1 MGQTNQVGSD
11 PVVTGFKVTDVYR
24 DFRNVMEITARGL
37 WAMVKY
43 AKGACVSFTTRR
55 VLEYAECGSLATPVV
70 LTLVRHILLQLHVN
84 GYLQVDESRSVRK
97 YVVCKDSTL
106 WHVAKN
112 GDGPEDVF
120 AFIEKEVE

>member
-11 PVVTGFKVTDVYR
+11 PVTVTGFKITDVYR

-43 AKGACVSFTTRR
+43 AKGACVSFTTRK
-55 VLEYAECGSLATPVV
+55 VLKYAKCDSLAAPVV
-70 LTLVRHILLQLHVN
+70 LTLVRHILLQLHAN
-84 GYLQVDESRSVRK
+84 GYLQVDESRGK
-97 YVVCKDSTL
+97 YVVCRGSLL
-106 WHVAKN
+106 WDIAKN

-120 AFIEKEVE
+120 LFLQKVVE